1 MMDFMRT
8 TLTIDPD
15 VFETARALAAQRG
28 VSLGAVISDLARRG
42 LRSGSAPDRVARNG
56 IPLLPV
62 THDPRVVTPE
72 LVASILDEE

>member
-1 MMDFMRT
+1 MLQHMRT

-28 VSLGAVISDLARRG
+28 LSIGAVISDLARRG
-42 LRSGSAPDRVARNG
+42 LRGGAAPAPASRNG

-62 THDPRVVTPE
+62 GDDPQVVTPE
-72 LVASILDEE
+72 LVAALLDEA